1 MFFIG
6 FLICYELGNFSI
18 LVPLFFPKI
27 LFFFFFFLVAS
38 HQIETGDS
46 RAGTELLD
54 IILTK
59 VRLCAVNAVSIS
71 FLRSICGFS

>member
-1 MFFIG
+1 MFFTG
-6 FLICYELGNFSI
+6 LLICYELKNFSL
-18 LVPLFFPKI
+18 LVLFFPKI
-27 LFFFFFFLVAS
+27 LFFFFFWLVAS

-71 FLRSICGFS
+71 FLRWICGFS